1 MKRDLT
7 HARGVSDARFTCL
20 WGHIHTV
27 LLTVGSCESSSQ
39 FSEEKKVKRIS
50 APSTVFVEN
59 AQGIS
64 HRFLEL

>member
-27 LLTVGSCESSSQ
+27 LLTVGSCESL
-39 FSEEKKVKRIS
+39 V
-50 APSTVFVEN
+50 V
-59 AQGIS
+59 
-64 HRFLEL
+64 